1 MIYLLLERVKTLV
14 EVRGLSGSLSLL
26 MALIA
31 VLMSSACLASGAVA
45 LGVCPEEVP
54 VVAVGR
60 DQPIEIEN
68 EPDKLRVTL
77 QHLVQ
82 AVLI

>member
-1 MIYLLLERVKTLV
+1 MIHLLLKWIQTLV
-14 EVRGLSGSLSLL
+14 EVRSLSGSLSLL
-26 MALIA
+26 VALIA
-31 VLMSSACLASGAVA
+31 VLMSRACLASGAVS
-45 LGVCPEEVP
+45 LGVGPEEVP

-68 EPDKLRVTL
+68 KPDKLRITL